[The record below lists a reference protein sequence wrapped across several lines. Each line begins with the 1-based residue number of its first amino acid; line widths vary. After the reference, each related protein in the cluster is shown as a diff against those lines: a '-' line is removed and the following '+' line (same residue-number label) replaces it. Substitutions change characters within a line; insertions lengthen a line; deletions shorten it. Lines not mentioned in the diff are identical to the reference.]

1 MPWKALIAGFVVSL
15 LSNLAKL
22 PLLVLPLPAVVG
34 KLAFKFDIS
43 DTGSGSAKG
52 AFKPPFSDFL
62 FLLEH

>member
-1 MPWKALIAGFVVSL
+1 MSL

-22 PLLVLPLPAVVG
+22 PLLVFPLPAVVA